1 MITTNNKT
9 WTEQELIQ
17 LIEDAQLI
25 AEFIRMDLSII
36 EDNEDTMAVDT
47 YTNFSN
53 NYQFANYTI

>member
-1 MITTNNKT
+1 MITINNKN

-25 AEFIRMDLSII
+25 AEFIRMDLSTI

-53 NYQFANYTI
+53 KY